1 MRLKTF
7 PGGVHPHDYKHY
19 SASVPIEELPL
30 PQKVIIS
37 LSQHIGSPSTPLV
50 KVGDEVKA
58 GQKIADASGFVSIPQ
73 HSSISG
79 KVSKIDIF
87 PHPSG
92 TPQLGIEISSDGSDN
107 WVELADD
114 PNYLELSP
122 QEIRSR
128 IAEAGIC
135 GMGGAGFPSVVKLSR
150 RKTKPIDTVI
160 LTGGMRT
167 LSDSRLPS
175 DAGTGVRRHRG
186 AEDPAQD
193 LNAPGNNRHRSQQ
206 TRGNRPDASSPRK
219 TAKSAWRPSN
229 CNIHRAR
236 KSNRSCHHHLAVPTG
251 GVCPWLWARWWKT

>member
-30 PQKVIIS
+30 PQKVIIP

-73 HSSISG
+73 HASISG

-114 PNYLELSP
+114 PNYLELSRR
-122 QEIRSR
+122 RS
-128 IAEAGIC
+128 EAGLPRQVS
-135 GMGGAGFPSVVKLSR
+135 AAWEERGFPPL
-150 RKTKPIDTVI
+150 
-160 LTGGMRT
+160 
-167 LSDSRLPS
+167 
-175 DAGTGVRRHRG
+175 
-186 AEDPAQD
+186 
-193 LNAPGNNRHRSQQ
+193 
-206 TRGNRPDASSPRK
+206 
-219 TAKSAWRPSN
+219 
-229 CNIHRAR
+229 
-236 KSNRSCHHHLAVPTG
+236 
-251 GVCPWLWARWWKT
+251 